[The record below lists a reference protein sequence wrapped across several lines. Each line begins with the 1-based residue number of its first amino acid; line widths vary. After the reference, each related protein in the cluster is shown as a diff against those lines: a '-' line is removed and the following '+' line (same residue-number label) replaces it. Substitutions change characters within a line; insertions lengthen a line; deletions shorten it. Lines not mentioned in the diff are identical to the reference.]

1 MMNKIKDKKAQ
12 RDIDVKSLGPL
23 VDKLAMM
30 LIRRVP
36 SHSLLTRDDLYQVGI
51 VAVLECI
58 DRYDESRGA
67 SLQTYL
73 SFRIIGA
80 MKDEMRK
87 MDPLPKTRRKRIR
100 EGLEEAPTWISMSDL
115 GDEADIEN
123 RSNALDEYTF
133 RMYPD
138 PVFDEVLLL
147 QLKELAQSRMQYNTR
162 RIDDRGVA
170 ALRIERGMTLREIGL
185 VLGVSESRVCQ
196 IFADVTKDIRPLV
209 NG

>member
-12 RDIDVKSLGPL
+12 RDIDVKSLDPL
-23 VDKLAMM
+23 INKLAMM

-51 VAVLECI
+51 IAVLESI
-58 DRYDESRGA
+58 GNYDESRGA
-67 SLQTYL
+67 SLKTYI

-87 MDPLPKTRRKRIR
+87 MDPLPKGRRKRIR
-100 EGLEEAPTWISMSDL
+100 EGLEEAPTFISMSDL
-115 GDEADIEN
+115 DGDNDIDFEWK
-123 RSNALDEYTF
+123 SNALDDYTF

-147 QLKELAQSRMQYNTR
+147 QLKELAQTRMR
-162 RIDDRGVA
+162 DDRGVA
-170 ALRIERGMTLREIGL
+170 GMKIERGMTLKEISV

-196 IFADVTKDIRPLV
+196 IFAEVTKDIRPLV